1 MVAPATT
8 FKLSDDT
15 APEGLPRVGTPPVSI
30 QQLWFAIQ
38 RLEWS
43 SMVLVPA
50 GPETSALEVGKSLH
64 EVGRL
69 AMGDRLRLI
78 DGRGVKVDGTASL
91 ILDMTGDSPVRPAG
105 PQLSERVLV
114 MIDSP
119 LEQPSGVP
127 IALAADAAILCIEL
141 GKNTTASARE
151 TLQLIGSQRFLGCIT
166 LV

>member
-8 FKLSDDT
+8 FKLSDEQ
-15 APEGLPRVGTPPVSI
+15 APEGLPWVGTPPVSV

-43 SMVLVPA
+43 SLVLVPA

-78 DGRGVKVDGTASL
+78 DGRGVKVGGTASL
-91 ILDMTGDSPVRPAG
+91 ILDMTGASPVRPAG
-105 PQLSERVLV
+105 PPERVLV
-114 MIDSP
+114 VIDSP

-127 IALAADAAILCIEL
+127 IGLAADAALLCIEL
-141 GKNTTASARE
+141 GKNTTAKARE
-151 TLQLIGSQRFLGCIT
+151 TMQLIGSQRFLGCIT